1 MFLLELLNLA
11 LEVTHVDVKA
21 IHTSLFLLFFDDS
34 KTALHLP
41 SLLHV
46 SEDKF
51 TWLLLAARS
60 KIVKFLCCT

>member
-1 MFLLELLNLA
+1 MLLLELLNLA
-11 LEVTHVDVKA
+11 LEVAHVDVKA
-21 IHTSLFLLFFDDS
+21 VYTCLFLLFFDDS

-60 KIVKFLCCT
+60 KIVKNPCCT